1 MIWRFLILL
10 SGFIFLNFLPVQ
22 CQEITQDI
30 DFDVCPLC
38 TNYGELTCPSGYKV
52 ICADKVRGET
62 EPKCLFLE
70 SRFIPGC
77 WKHAGKKSID
87 FSILPG
93 NMPPSTMIKITGGGD
108 VYVLNREIIGCKKL

>member
-1 MIWRFLILL
+1 M
-10 SGFIFLNFLPVQ
+10 FLNFLPGL
-22 CQEITQDI
+22 CQEVTPSF

-38 TNYGELTCPSGYKV
+38 TNFGELTCPNGYKI
-52 ICADKVRGET
+52 ICADKTPGET

-70 SRFIPGC
+70 NKFVPGC
-77 WKHAGKKSID
+77 WKYAGKRSID